1 MSATLGG
8 LSTLERWLDKTE
20 IYTSDHRPV
29 PLSEYTLDSRSAK
42 LSLEPEL
49 RSRKKFA
56 LSDIAKAAQ

>member
-29 PLSEYTLDSRSAK
+29 PLSEYTLDARQAR
-42 LSLEPEL
+42 LFLEPEL
-49 RSRKKFA
+49 RSRN
-56 LSDIAKAAQ
+56 